1 MIRHVVLFSWKP
13 EATAEQVQAL
23 GAGLARMPAAIGA
36 IRAYKF
42 GPDLGINPA
51 NSDYVVVADFDDAA
65 GYVTYR
71 DHPAHRALVENYVN
85 PIVASRAAVQ
95 FEI

>member
-13 EATAEQVQAL
+13 EATREQVRAL
-23 GAGLARMPAAIGA
+23 GAELEKMPASVGA
-36 IRAYKF
+36 IRAYMF
-42 GPDLGINPA
+42 GPDVGINPA

-65 GYVTYR
+65 GYVSYR
-71 DHPAHRALVENYVN
+71 DDPAHRELVARYVT
-85 PIVASRAAVQ
+85 PILASRAAIQ

>member
-1 MIRHVVLFSWKP
+1 MIRHVVLFTWKP
-13 EATAEQVQAL
+13 EATAEQKQAVH
-23 GAGLARMPAAIGA
+23 AELAKMPPTIDT
-36 IRAYKF
+36 IRAYKY
-42 GPDLGINPA
+42 GPDVGISPT

-71 DHPAHRALVENYVN
+71 DHPVHRAMVEQYVI
-85 PIVASRAAVQ
+85 PMVAGRAAIQ

>member
-23 GAGLARMPAAIGA
+23 GAELAKMPAAVGS

-42 GPDLGINPA
+42 GPDAGINPA

-65 GYVTYR
+65 GYVSYR
-71 DHPAHRALVENYVN
+71 DDPAHRELVARYVT
-85 PIVASRAAVQ
+85 PILASRAAIQ

>member
-1 MIRHVVLFSWKP
+1 MLRHVVLFTWTP
-13 EATAEQVQAL
+13 EATEEQKQAVHAEL
-23 GAGLARMPAAIGA
+23 PKMPAAIDA

-42 GPDLGINPA
+42 GPDAGINPA

-65 GYVTYR
+65 GYIAYR
-71 DHPAHRALVENYVN
+71 DHPAHRALVERYVS
-85 PIVASRAAVQ
+85 PIVASRAAIQ

>member
-13 EATAEQVQAL
+13 EATAEQVKAL
-23 GAGLARMPAAIGA
+23 GAELAKMPTAIGA

-65 GYVTYR
+65 GYVSYR
-71 DHPAHRALVENYVN
+71 DDPAHRELVARYVT
-85 PIVASRAAVQ
+85 PILASRAAIQ